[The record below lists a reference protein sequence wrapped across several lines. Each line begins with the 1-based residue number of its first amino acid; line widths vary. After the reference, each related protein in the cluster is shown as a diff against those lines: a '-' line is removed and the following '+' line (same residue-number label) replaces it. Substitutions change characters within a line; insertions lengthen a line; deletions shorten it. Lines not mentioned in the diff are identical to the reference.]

1 MLPLKYLHHDLSMSL
16 SGASRAPDLSTQPRP
31 TQLIIVRRG
40 RDSTFRLLERTFR
53 NDPTVR
59 IIWDR
64 RYRDRRG
71 TSQTVADERRRAD
84 RRAPAPTVWPETNYI
99 VVNIG

>member
-1 MLPLKYLHHDLSMSL
+1 MSL
-16 SGASRAPDLSTQPRP
+16 SGASRAPDLSTQPQV

-40 RDSTFRLLERTFR
+40 RHSTFRLLEQAFR

-71 TSQTVADERRRAD
+71 TSQMVVDDRRRAD
-84 RRAPAPTVWPETNYI
+84 RRVSTPTVWPETNYF
-99 VVNIG
+99 VVNLR